1 MAGWL
6 GGRGQAS
13 GRNHR
18 LNLYEF
24 FAREEVYRAR
34 GNIQPTAAADP
45 LGRTIV
51 IPAEG
56 NLPKRTQLQFCRIAL
71 RLTARALQ
79 GLRKAFLDPGN
90 Q

>member
-34 GNIQPTAAADP
+34 GNIQPTAVAYP
-45 LGRTIV
+45 LGSTIV

-56 NLPKRTQLQFCRIAL
+56 NLT
-71 RLTARALQ
+71 
-79 GLRKAFLDPGN
+79 KAHTVTITSHRVEANGSRSAGPP
-90 Q
+90 